1 MAPSRFPPPWSAEE
15 QPACFVVRDHTG
27 QALAYV
33 YFEDAGPTLS
43 GKTAQQGRGAS
54 DRRQRGEAA
63 GAIAQGSPV
72 GCPAPDPPGA
82 GN

>member
-33 YFEDAGPTLS
+33 YFE
-43 GKTAQQGRGAS
+43 
-54 DRRQRGEAA
+54 E
-63 GAIAQGSPV
+63 
-72 GCPAPDPPGA
+72 
-82 GN
+82 